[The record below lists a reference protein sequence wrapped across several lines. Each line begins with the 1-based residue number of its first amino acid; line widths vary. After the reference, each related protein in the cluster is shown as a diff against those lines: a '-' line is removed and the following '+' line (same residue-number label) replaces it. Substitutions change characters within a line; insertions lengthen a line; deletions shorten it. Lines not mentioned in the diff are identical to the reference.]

1 MHSLRLGF
9 VFPVQG
15 AVLMVQPAAAEIER
29 PCFFWL
35 LVVVLTR
42 KLRAGLV
49 TGHHLTLTMA
59 LHKSDIY
66 IYQQMTWKSG
76 MAYIFIHLCI
86 YIYIN
91 IYYMCIHILR

>member
-66 IYQQMTWKSG
+66 IYIPTNDLEKWHG
-76 MAYIFIHLCI
+76 LYLYTFVHI
-86 YIYIN
+86 YI
-91 IYYMCIHILR
+91 H